1 MAVLSDVLAMVFLLV
16 ILLLALALVLILFIR
31 LLPVLIIVAILL
43 LLIWFIFYR
52 NRSWRL
58 SLLNAPLLSKYPRWR
73 QKLKGKSGQ
82 EAHCGRCPLQQWL
95 RHKEIRLL
103 LNNARIVNGALRKFC
118 EQMGDVLQ
126 WDQSNKNYILIHGIL
141 VVDWRFYKSPRPGPL
156 FWYLHEVLGR
166 CRIFPCGWL
175 IMRKDA
181 ARGRPYPSLRRQFTW
196 GSMTTG
202 FISNPELLIK

>member
-103 LNNARIVNGALRKFC
+103 LNNTRIVNGALRRFC

-126 WDQSNKNYILIHGIL
+126 WDQSNKNYILTHGVL
-141 VVDWRFYKSPRPGPL
+141 VVDWRFYKSPRPGPFFL
-156 FWYLHEVLGR
+156 ISTWSIGAMSN
-166 CRIFPCGWL
+166 FPVWMAHNAKGCSAW
-175 IMRKDA
+175 
-181 ARGRPYPSLRRQFTW
+181 
-196 GSMTTG
+196 
-202 FISNPELLIK
+202 